1 MNIGGALRAHWPEY
15 LIEAWALGTFMI
27 VAGVCTTL
35 LEYPASPLRINV
47 PDPSMRRVLAGIA
60 MGLTA
65 VGIIY
70 SPWGKRSGAHMNPS
84 VTLAFLSLGKVH
96 PVDALFFIVSQFV
109 GGSLGV
115 LFVLALFGSAFSA
128 PPVSFAATL
137 PGPPG
142 ITAAFIAELL
152 ISGALIFVILL
163 MQRALRAAPFA
174 GIVAGCLVAAY
185 IAFESPLSGMS
196 MNPAR
201 SFASAAPGQMWQHL
215 WIYMIAPVSGM
226 VLGAQLFR
234 LLFRRT
240 MCAKLIHSSDM
251 PCIHCGQCRPPR
263 PGTAQEARAIRHEPS
278 PS

>member
-109 GGSLGV
+109 GGTLGV

-128 PPVSFAATL
+128 PPVVLRPRYRAH
-137 PGPPG
+137 P
-142 ITAAFIAELL
+142 
-152 ISGALIFVILL
+152 
-163 MQRALRAAPFA
+163 ALRPP
-174 GIVAGCLVAAY
+174 
-185 IAFESPLSGMS
+185 SS
-196 MNPAR
+196 R
-201 SFASAAPGQMWQHL
+201 S
-215 WIYMIAPVSGM
+215 
-226 VLGAQLFR
+226 
-234 LLFRRT
+234 
-240 MCAKLIHSSDM
+240 C
-251 PCIHCGQCRPPR
+251 
-263 PGTAQEARAIRHEPS
+263 
-278 PS
+278 